1 MYTFIFLALIIL
13 ILTLPFSLYHL
24 IVAGLAIA
32 QKNFNRGIKCMFM
45 GSIFTML
52 SLFLHFYMPIMF
64 ESFIPVISLLIWII
78 GVVLICYGAYWNDK
92 QKGNF
97 KKSHHIIRI
106 SLAVLLTLILLLI

>member
-1 MYTFIFLALIIL
+1 MYTFIFLAVIIL

-45 GSIFTML
+45 GSILTML

-64 ESFIPVISLLIWII
+64 EIFIPIVSLLLWII
-78 GVVLICYGAYWNDK
+78 GVSLICYGAYWNDK
-92 QKGNF
+92 QKGSF

>member
-24 IVAGLAIA
+24 IVADLAIA
-32 QKNFNRGIKCMFM
+32 QKNFNKGIKCILI
-45 GSIFTML
+45 GSILTML

-78 GVVLICYGAYWNDK
+78 GVVLICYGSYWNDK
-92 QKGNF
+92 QKSTF

>member
-24 IVAGLAIA
+24 IVADLAIA

-45 GSIFTML
+45 GSILTML

-64 ESFIPVISLLIWII
+64 EIFIPIISLLLWII
-78 GVVLICYGAYWNDK
+78 GIFLICYGAYWNDK
-92 QKGNF
+92 QKGTF

>member
-45 GSIFTML
+45 GSILTML

-64 ESFIPVISLLIWII
+64 EIFIPIISLLLWII
-78 GVVLICYGAYWNDK
+78 GVILICYGAYWNDK
-92 QKGNF
+92 QKGTF

-106 SLAVLLTLILLLI
+106 SLAVLLTLILILI

>member
-24 IVAGLAIA
+24 IVVGLAIA
-32 QKNFNRGIKCMFM
+32 QKNFNRVIKCMFM
-45 GSIFTML
+45 GSILTML

-64 ESFIPVISLLIWII
+64 EIFIPIISLLLWII
-78 GVVLICYGAYWNDK
+78 GVFLICYGAYWNDN
-92 QKGNF
+92 QKGTF
-97 KKSHHIIRI
+97 KKFHQIIRI

>member
-45 GSIFTML
+45 GSILTML

-64 ESFIPVISLLIWII
+64 EIFIPIISLLLWII
-78 GVVLICYGAYWNDK
+78 GVFLICYGAYWNGK
-92 QKGNF
+92 QKGRF
-97 KKSHHIIRI
+97 KKSHHIIWI
-106 SLAVLLTLILLLI
+106 SLAVLLTLILRLI